1 MQRYINKIRKTH
13 RIKIMKNKGKNNQT
27 REVLKEMLEYGW
39 DITISIYMLLILA
52 VLPFYF
58 EEGYA
63 HIGTDKAMF
72 FRGTILRIA
81 WVVLPLLVVTLSWKG
96 YMCLQKCRKST
107 PKDLWLKCRE
117 FCRQE
122 FSVTD
127 LFAISYGVCV
137 VLSYCF
143 SRYKSEALWGTSGWY
158 MGLIPQ
164 LTVVMAYFLISH
176 CWKGH
181 KWILLTVLPVS
192 AAVFLL
198 GYINRFGIYPIE
210 MAYAN
215 PSFIST
221 IGNMNWYCGYLM
233 CVFFGGVCLLWR
245 SDGDAGNVQKAGKTQ
260 DTVMRLIGKWAMLTG
275 KRVALWMY
283 VILGF
288 GTLIT
293 QGSASGL
300 LGLAAVFAAS
310 YFLSARDGKRMR
322 SWWLLMVL
330 LGAAGG
336 ITYLLNKTGLV
347 TLNNYSE
354 GVQLLAGNVWILV
367 VTIVSFVVWVAVKY
381 SERKGKYPKKLF
393 VVLGK
398 LAVAACLILLGIYLV
413 ITIIN
418 TVTEGGF
425 LEMTPLSRNNLFLF
439 SNRWGSSRGATFA
452 AGVVCFREQDLLHK
466 IFGVGPDC
474 MAAYLYADG
483 SEGLIIMVKEA
494 FGNLRLTN
502 AHNEW
507 LTLLVNTGLLGAV
520 SFIGMMVSAIW
531 RYLSVTAR
539 CDVKDKI
546 KYVTIVMA
554 CGFCLLAYTANNMV
568 SFQQTMSLAT
578 ISVVLGVGEHYCR
591 KLK

>member
-1 MQRYINKIRKTH
+1 
-13 RIKIMKNKGKNNQT
+13 MKKKSKKNQT
-27 REVLKEMLEYGW
+27 TEVLQELLDYGW
-39 DITISIYMLLILA
+39 DIAISIYMLLILV
-52 VLPFYF
+52 VLPFHF

-72 FRGTILRIA
+72 FREIILRFS
-81 WVVLPLLVVTLSWKG
+81 WVVLPLLAVTLICKG
-96 YMCLQKCRKST
+96 CILVHKYGRSDSRT
-107 PKDLWLKCRE
+107 IWLKCKE
-117 FCRQE
+117 YCRQQ

-127 LFAISYGVCV
+127 IFAAAYGLCV
-137 VLSYCF
+137 VLSYCC
-143 SRYKSEALWGTSGWY
+143 SRYKEEALWGTSGWY
-158 MGLIPQ
+158 MGLVPQ
-164 LTVVMAYFLISH
+164 LTVVLSYFLISH

-181 KWILLTVLPVS
+181 KWILFTVFPVS
-192 AAVFLL
+192 AVVFLL
-198 GYINRFGIYPIE
+198 GYINRFGVYPIE

-221 IGNMNWYCGYLM
+221 IGNINWYCGYLM
-233 CVFFGGVCLLWR
+233 CVLFGGVCLLWIA
-245 SDGDAGNVQKAGKTQ
+245 AGHVGKKNQFIVGLLVT
-260 DTVMRLIGKWAMLTG
+260 
-275 KRVALWMY
+275 Y
-283 VILGF
+283 VTLGF

-310 YFLSARDGKRMR
+310 YFLSVRDSKRMQN
-322 SWWLLMVL
+322 WWLLVVL
-330 LGAAGG
+330 LCTAGS

-367 VTIVSFVVWVAVKY
+367 VTLVSFAIWMAVKY
-381 SERKGKYPKKLF
+381 SERKRKYPKKF
-393 VVLGK
+393 FAVLGK
-398 LAVAACLILLGIYLV
+398 LAVAAGLILLGIYLV

-418 TVTEGGF
+418 TATEGSF
-425 LEMTPLSRNNLFLF
+425 LEMTTLSVNNLFLF
-439 SNRWGSSRGATFA
+439 SNRWGSSRGATFT
-452 AGVVCFREQDLLHK
+452 AGVICFREQDLLHK

-483 SEGLIIMVKEA
+483 SENLIAMVKEV

-520 SFIGMMVSAIW
+520 SFAGMMISAIW
-531 RYLSVTAR
+531 RYLGAGRQTVERQRETSSDSLSRV
-539 CDVKDKI
+539 I
-546 KYVTIVMA
+546 TIA
-554 CGFCLLAYTANNMV
+554 CGFCLLAYTVNNMI

-591 KLK
+591 EMK